1 MVVAKNTMEE
11 WSERARQLIGYIAT
25 SQSEQIS
32 EAAEATADSI
42 SHGHAV
48 FLFGSGHSVM
58 PVEEMFPRYGGLL
71 GFLPVLELPLSF
83 FTAVTGNMG
92 FAQFD
97 FLENSPEYG
106 NRIISNYEIHS
117 EDSMIVFTHSG
128 STPVTMEVALRFKE
142 RGGGKLI
149 GVTSLTRSR
158 NSKSKHP
165 SGKAIHH
172 IADTIIDT
180 GVPDAD
186 VSIELNGLHAGPLS
200 SIGALTAANMISLGT
215 IFNLQK
221 RGANPSV
228 SPVRA
233 FDPDADRRM
242 EDIVAGYRQL
252 YSSHIRRK

>member
-1 MVVAKNTMEE
+1 MNTINTMVE
-11 WSERARQLIGYIAT
+11 WSEHAQRIIGSIAS
-25 SQSEQIS
+25 SQSEQI
-32 EAAEATADSI
+32 EKAAEAAANSI
-42 SHGHAV
+42 SLGHAV

-117 EDSMIVFTHSG
+117 DDSMIVFTHSG
-128 STPVTMEVALRFKE
+128 STPVTMEVALKFRE

-149 GVTSLTRSR
+149 GVTSLKRSR
-158 NSKSKHP
+158 NSRSKHP
-165 SGKAIHH
+165 SGKAIHD
-172 IADTIIDT
+172 IADIIIDT
-180 GVPDAD
+180 GVPEAD
-186 VSIELNGLHAGPLS
+186 VSIDISGVHCGPLS
-200 SIGALTAANMISLGT
+200 SIGALAVANMISIGT
-215 IFNLQK
+215 IGNLQK
-221 RGANPSV
+221 RGAKPAVN
-228 SPVRA
+228 PVRA
-233 FDPDADRRM
+233 FDPDADRKM
-242 EDIVAGYRQL
+242 EDILAGYRHL